1 MQCLV
6 TTARGDDGGSLIEAR
21 AYHAGLKSS
30 LIESLQEAAKPE
42 GFIIVMFPLTSDL
55 KLASC
60 GFAPSIHF
68 SSSVVHNSHSS
79 CSATVKCVSESLPYP
94 IFSTWANVSSN
105 TDSYKVR
112 SVEQCDACIP
122 RALEREQ

>member
-6 TTARGDDGGSLIEAR
+6 TTARGMMGGSLIEAR
-21 AYHAGLKSS
+21 AYQAGLKSS

-55 KLASC
+55 NLSSC

-79 CSATVKCVSESLPYP
+79 CSVTTSSVSESLPSS
-94 IFSTWANVSSN
+94 ILITWANVSSN
-105 TDSYKVR
+105 RDSYQVG
-112 SVEQCDACIP
+112 SVEQCDACTP